1 MSMKSLNEILDEF
14 LKKIKEEKEEKEENT
29 SVSDYEV
36 RSDLIEDAVEDAV
49 VTTESAVIL
58 PKRTFDLILK
68 YLDKEGEWDFDEFE
82 D

>member
-1 MSMKSLNEILDEF
+1 MSMKGLNEILEEF
-14 LKKIKEEKEEKEENT
+14 LKKSKEEKEKKC
-29 SVSDYEV
+29 VDDYEV

-82 D
+82 E